1 MNRILPIAIGGLL
14 LLILV
19 LFNTTYTVRFHELAV
34 RTRFGK
40 PAGIERGAGLHLK
53 MPFFIDQVTKL
64 DTRLQLVESTLETIL
79 TVDQQQVVVQA
90 FLLWR
95 IDDGEQSSLDFFT
108 AYGSIEQANRQ
119 LEQQLQGALRAVG
132 GFRFA
137 DLIGEGSKLPE
148 AEDAIL
154 KDLLGHNLRGIKLVS
169 VGISQILLPPKTTN
183 AVLARMAAVQ
193 DTLARLEESK
203 GRSEAEALKSN
214 ARTLADTIRNFAD
227 QWAAQ
232 ISARGD
238 AEAARYYEQMAQYRE
253 LAIFLT
259 WLDTLRSGLSGAT
272 TFVTDVS
279 KEPFHLLDPS
289 ATTTELGIPKPRSP
303 RPSAPQD
310 AIPPA
315 ALSQDDRSG
324 EEG

>member
-1 MNRILPIAIGGLL
+1 MNRTLPIAIGALL

-19 LFNTTYTVRFHELAV
+19 LFNTTYTVRFHEFAV

-40 PAGIERGAGLHLK
+40 PAGIEREAGLHFK

-64 DTRLQLVESTLETIL
+64 DRRLQLVESTLETVL
-79 TVDQQQVVVQA
+79 TVDQQQVVVQV

-95 IDDGEQSSLDFFT
+95 IEDGEQSGLDFYT

-119 LEQQLQGALRAVG
+119 LEQQLQGSLRAVG

-148 AEDAIL
+148 AENAIL
-154 KDLLGHNLRGIKLVS
+154 QDLLRSNLRGVKPVS

-203 GRSEAEALKSN
+203 GRGEAEALRSN
-214 ARTLADTIRNFAD
+214 AKTLADTIRNFAD

-238 AEAARYYEQMAQYRE
+238 LEAARYYEQMAQYRE

-259 WLDTLRSGLSGAT
+259 WLDTLRSGLTGAT

-279 KEPFHLLDPS
+279 KEPFHLLDP
-289 ATTTELGIPKPRSP
+289 AAATTELGMPKPRSP
-303 RPSAPQD
+303 RPSARRDPL
-310 AIPPA
+310 PRPA
-315 ALSQDDRSG
+315 EAPAG